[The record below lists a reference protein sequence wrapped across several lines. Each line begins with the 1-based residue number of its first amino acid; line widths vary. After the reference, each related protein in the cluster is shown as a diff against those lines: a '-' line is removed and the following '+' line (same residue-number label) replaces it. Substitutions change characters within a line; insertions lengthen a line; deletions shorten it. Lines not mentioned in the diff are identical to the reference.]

1 MKTVKVSGKNK
12 KHRVILYTL
21 STCAWCKMLKEFLKK
36 NDIEYEYIDVDDAS
50 EKTREGIMKDIR
62 DRGGRIAYPTIII
75 DNRILI
81 CGFLEDKLREALEI

>member
-1 MKTVKVSGKNK
+1 MKIVKVSGKNK
-12 KHRVILYTL
+12 NHRVIAYTL

-36 NDIEYEYIDVDDAS
+36 NDIEYEYVDVDMADN
-50 EKTREGIMKDIR
+50 ETREKIRKDVQ
-62 DRGGRIAYPTIII
+62 DRGGRLAYPTAII